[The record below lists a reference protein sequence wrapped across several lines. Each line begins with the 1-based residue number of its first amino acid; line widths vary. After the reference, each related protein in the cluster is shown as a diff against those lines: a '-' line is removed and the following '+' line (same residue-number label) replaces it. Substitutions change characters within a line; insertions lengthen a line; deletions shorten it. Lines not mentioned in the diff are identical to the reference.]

1 MKSGKSQTAAPRN
14 PFWSAQWRN
23 DSKIIASSRNTVE
36 LWIKPLAMQGGPQKC
51 TLKLQGFKPDIGEG
65 GSGGATVSKLDAKS
79 REWTDV
85 SLTTSEDPADQVV
98 NGELEF
104 KRHA

>member
-1 MKSGKSQTAAPRN
+1 M
-14 PFWSAQWRN
+14 
-23 DSKIIASSRNTVE
+23 IITSSRNTAE
-36 LWIKPLAMQGGPQKC
+36 LCTIKPFAMQGGPQKC

-85 SLTTSEDPADQVV
+85 SLTTSEDPDQVV
-98 NGELEF
+98 NGELKF
-104 KRHA
+104 KRHAYP

>member
-1 MKSGKSQTAAPRN
+1 
-14 PFWSAQWRN
+14 
-23 DSKIIASSRNTVE
+23 
-36 LWIKPLAMQGGPQKC
+36 MQGGPQKC

>member
-1 MKSGKSQTAAPRN
+1 
-14 PFWSAQWRN
+14 
-23 DSKIIASSRNTVE
+23 
-36 LWIKPLAMQGGPQKC
+36 MQGGPQKC
-51 TLKLQGFKPDIGEG
+51 TLKLQGFKPESSGEG
-65 GSGGATVSKLDAKS
+65 GSGGTTVSKLDAKS

-104 KRHA
+104 KRHAYIIRTLFDTFPAISYNYFYFAGI